1 MGFMD
6 HSVQCQHDA
15 GDLGHPL
22 ARRQILQQASPEHV
36 IHGPMA
42 SLVDRIALWVVW
54 RREDPLNPPEWW

>member
-36 IHGPMA
+36 IHGPMLR
-42 SLVDRIALWVVW
+42 SLIELPSGWYGDVRTL
-54 RREDPLNPPEWW
+54 